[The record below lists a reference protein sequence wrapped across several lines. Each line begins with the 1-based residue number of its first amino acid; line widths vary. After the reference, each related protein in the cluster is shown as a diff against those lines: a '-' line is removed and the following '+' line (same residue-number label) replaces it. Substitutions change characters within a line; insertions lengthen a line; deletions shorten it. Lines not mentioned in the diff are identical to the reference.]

1 MYQRA
6 SIYILLKQVFM
17 KGYNFPANIQLAVN
31 LQASCLLPFFFQLLC
46 IRQLCPISWG
56 FWEALKIELVHLDS
70 HAVAKKKKK
79 ANNVILADTISAET
93 ADHCEHRH
101 YNINILVP
109 VAASLKLM
117 T

>member
-70 HAVAKKKKK
+70 HAVAKEKKEK
-79 ANNVILADTISAET
+79 SQQ
-93 ADHCEHRH
+93 RH
-101 YNINILVP
+101 
-109 VAASLKLM
+109 SC
-117 T
+117 